1 MDIPRP
7 DEARKRRLRR
17 IIYSVLGLIAVV
29 GFTVLLSRLEPAAPS
44 VDRATVYMD
53 TVKRGSML
61 RQVRG
66 PGTLVPENIRWV
78 PAATEGRVERILV
91 LPGTAVKANT
101 VLFELSN
108 PQLVQEV
115 LDAKWQVEAAVADYE
130 NLKVQ
135 LESQLLDQRAAAATV
150 ESEFHQAQLQAE
162 VDAELVRDG
171 LASGLTYKQSKLKA
185 EELAT
190 RHEIE
195 KERVAVNAKAAKAQL
210 LAQRARV
217 ESLRALLR
225 LKREQVKSLKIRAGI
240 DGVLQ
245 QVPREMGQPAV
256 GQQVTAGTALARVA
270 QPNRLKAELKIAET
284 QAKDLLL
291 DQPAS
296 IDTRNG
302 IVPGHVIRIDP
313 AVLEGTVTVDV
324 ALDGPLP
331 KGARPDLSVEGTIEL
346 ERLVDILYV
355 GRPAFGQAESVVG
368 LFKLVNGRGDAVRV
382 QVKLG
387 RSSVNTIEILQGL
400 EEGDEVILS
409 DMSRWDAVD
418 QIRLD

>member
-17 IIYSVLGLIAVV
+17 LIYSVLGLIAVV
-29 GFTVLLSRLEPAAPS
+29 GFTVILSRLEPAAPT

-53 TVKRGSML
+53 RVKRGSML

-66 PGTLVPENIRWV
+66 PGTLVPDNIRWV

-91 LPGTAVKANT
+91 LPGPAVKANT
-101 VLFELSN
+101 VLIELSN

-171 LASGLTYKQSKLKA
+171 LASELTYKQSKLKA
-185 EELAT
+185 KELAT

-195 KERVAVNAKAAKAQL
+195 KERVAVSAKAAQAQL

-217 ESLRALLR
+217 EQLRALLR
-225 LKREQVKSLKIRAGI
+225 LKREQVESLKIRAGI

-245 QVPREMGQPAV
+245 QVPREIGQPAV

-291 DQPAS
+291 EQKAL

-302 IVPGHVIRIDP
+302 VVPGHVIRIDP

-331 KGARPDLSVEGTIEL
+331 KGARPDLSVEGTIEIEHL
-346 ERLVDILYV
+346 EDILYV

>member
-17 IIYSVLGLIAVV
+17 IIYSALGLIAVT
-29 GFTVLLSRLEPAAPS
+29 GFTVMLSRLEPAAPT

-66 PGTLVPENIRWV
+66 PGKLVPENIRWV

-101 VLFELSN
+101 VLIELSN

-135 LESQLLDQRAAAATV
+135 LESQILDQRAAAATV
-150 ESEFHQAQLQAE
+150 ESEFRQAQLQAE

-195 KERVAVNAKAAKAQL
+195 KERVAVSAKAAKAQL

-217 ESLRALLR
+217 ESLRAFLR
-225 LKREQVKSLKIRAGI
+225 LKREQVASLKIRAGI

-291 DQPAS
+291 GQPAS

-302 IVPGHVIRIDP
+302 VVSGHVIRIDP